1 MAASASFAP
10 DAVGTKAGELPPW
23 AQEIIGNTFNLEL
36 KWLWTSIDHG
46 A

>member
-23 AQEIIGNTFNLEL
+23 AQEIDWQCTQFGTQMAVDFN
-36 KWLWTSIDHG
+36 
-46 A
+46 